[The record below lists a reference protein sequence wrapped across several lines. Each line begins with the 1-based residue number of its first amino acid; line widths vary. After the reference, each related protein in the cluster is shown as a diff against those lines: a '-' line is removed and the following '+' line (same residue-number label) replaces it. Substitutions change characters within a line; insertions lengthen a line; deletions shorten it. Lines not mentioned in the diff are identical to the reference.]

1 MRRKLCLITVLCL
14 MLTGCQ
20 RTPEESAVVSKA
32 DGLSEEII
40 AEPLEDAEKVTLDV
54 PSRWEMEEKRS
65 NDRVTISADLELG
78 TMEAGNLPVIE
89 KSNHELSQQ
98 ELEALVSYFS
108 KDQELYVPDVNTKEV
123 YQYVIDRIENQEGS
137 YSNAFM
143 ASPYGE
149 LKSAVIKAKELAPET
164 DRESEMAEVKF
175 QKILEDPAEI
185 ASENWSGGKKQDKD
199 SEAEDYFSA
208 DVGPERDAH
217 IEAERY
223 DFKLGNSSRFIWR
236 NGAEIILFREIQY
249 SLDSG
254 NYYSAPGYAEKLATL
269 YEQYKACLEQS
280 DIISE
285 EDGKTQAEQLL
296 EDLDISNMEISSM
309 EQVLWF
315 PNSMAY
321 KAKEIGFGE
330 DYLWQ
335 VDLAQAV
342 AGYQYTFSSYI
353 NGIPAKQAYGAVA
366 EQTTESYKPPF
377 PVETI
382 NIVVTKDG
390 VQSFQWEGMTEDVKT
405 IADNTK
411 LISFETIQNQL
422 VDQIFYWYSQMGQPE
437 NDSTQFVYN
446 VTDAELVYTYIP
458 AYGEPKDAWL
468 VPAWVF
474 TVSETDN
481 GLETPWTNRFV
492 INALDGGVIGSAN

>member
-1 MRRKLCLITVLCL
+1 MKRKLCLIAVLCL
-14 MLTGCQ
+14 MLIGCQ
-20 RTPEESAVVSKA
+20 KTPEESAIVSKA
-32 DGLSEEII
+32 NGLREDVIM
-40 AEPLEDAEKVTLDV
+40 EPLEDAEKVTLDV
-54 PSRWEMEEKRS
+54 PSRWKMEEKRS
-65 NDRVTISADLELG
+65 NDRVTISAELELG
-78 TMEAGNLPVIE
+78 IMEVENLPVIE
-89 KSNHELSQQ
+89 KSNYKLSQQ

-108 KDQELYVPDVNTKEV
+108 KDEKLYVPNVNTKEV

-137 YSNAFM
+137 YSNTFM
-143 ASPYGE
+143 ASSYSE
-149 LKSAVIKAKELAPET
+149 LKSAVEKAKELAPET
-164 DRESEMAEVKF
+164 DTESEITEVKF
-175 QKILEDPAEI
+175 QKILEDSAKI
-185 ASENWSGGKKQDKD
+185 ASEDWSGGKKQDKN

-223 DFKLGNSSRFIWR
+223 NFKLGNSSRFTWR
-236 NGAEIILFREIQY
+236 NGAESLSFRNIQY

-254 NYYSAPGYAEKLATL
+254 NYFSALGYAEKLATL
-269 YEQYKACLEQS
+269 YDQYKACLGQS
-280 DIISE
+280 NMISE
-285 EDGKTQAEQLL
+285 EDGKTQAERLL
-296 EDLDISNMEISSM
+296 EDLDISNMEVSSI

-335 VDLAQAV
+335 VDLTQAV
-342 AGYQYTFSSYI
+342 AGYQYTFSTYV
-353 NGIPAKQAYGAVA
+353 NGIPAKQAYGTVA

-382 NIVVTKDG
+382 HIVVTKDG
-390 VQSFQWEGMTEDVKT
+390 VQSFQWEGMTEDVKI

-411 LISFETIQNQL
+411 LLPFETIQNQL
-422 VDQIFYWYSQMGQPE
+422 TDQIFYWYSQMGQPE
-437 NDSTQFVYN
+437 NDSTQFVYK

-458 AYGEPKDAWL
+458 AYEEPKDAWL

-474 TVSETDN
+474 SVSETNN

-492 INALDGGVIGSAN
+492 INALDGGAIGSAN